1 MILLPLLSLLS
12 HFLLLSFFPRP
23 FGCPPCIPGLIVLLH
38 DLGEDVALAHDLDLA
53 AIDLDVAA
61 TVAAEDHL
69 VALHDGRW
77 RPLGVVPY
85 LAGAAARHTT
95 ALRFFLGGS
104 GQRDAAA

>member
-23 FGCPPCIPGLIVLLH
+23 FGCPPCIPWLIVLLH

-61 TVAAEDHL
+61 TVATEDHL
-69 VALHDGRW
+69 VALHDGR
-77 RPLGVVPY
+77 RRALAVVAQ
-85 LAGAAARHTT
+85 LAGADGQDTT
-95 ALRFFLGGS
+95 ALRFLLGGI
-104 GQRDAAA
+104 G